1 MSSASFHK
9 LERKK
14 RVERLL
20 WLSRCENPFFGAETT
35 RMSILVVGTQNN
47 NFISHAK
54 GEVTRLG
61 VMNFS
66 DILVSFSFIVRL

>member
-1 MSSASFHK
+1 MPIAYFHK

-20 WLSRCENPFFGAETT
+20 RLSRCENPFFGAETT
-35 RMSILVVGTQNN
+35 RTSILVVGTQNN
-47 NFISHAK
+47 NFILYAK
-54 GEVTRLG
+54 GEITHLG
-61 VMNFS
+61 VINFS